1 MVEKWLQN
9 QSLSCCFF
17 VFLLLLPFGTVAKG
31 QSFDRNQY
39 IYDEAQLLTA
49 KEKANLQSQASQL
62 GKKRNTAFIVV
73 TVNGTDGKTLK
84 RYVED
89 FYDKYAPG
97 YDQPHG
103 NTAILAIDM
112 QKRNVYLAG
121 FQKAEKYL
129 DDSRL
134 DQIREK
140 ITPDLSDGNYFQAFS
155 AFLNTSD
162 EYMNYKPGVNPENIL
177 FKWWFQLAAA
187 LVVAGVV
194 VGLMAYRSGGRVT
207 VNSQTYLNQQQSGVV
222 NQYDNYLRKTV
233 TMQKKPSN
241 DTNSGSG
248 GGGMTSGGFSHS
260 GSGGKF

>member
-1 MVEKWLQN
+1 MVEKWLQKR
-9 QSLSCCFF
+9 SLLSFF
-17 VFLLLLPFGTVAKG
+17 LVFLMLLPFGMAAKA

-49 KEKANLQSQASQL
+49 KEKTDLQSQASQL

-207 VNSQTYLNQQQSGVV
+207 VNAGTYLNHDQSRVLSH
-222 NQYDNYLRKTV
+222 YDNYIRTTV
-233 TMQKKPSN
+233 TKVKKPSN
-241 DTNSGSG
+241 NSSSG
-248 GGGMTSGGFSHS
+248 GGISSGGHSHS